1 MTYIVT
7 IENDMKQQL
16 VFHAANIS
24 EALDKAKIAFKE
36 SMVTAF
42 DSNGEYKHKP
52 LSETGRGINI
62 TPNKIPH
69 ADRPKKIDREH
80 QRQQLID
87 SIPD

>member
-1 MTYIVT
+1 MTYIIT

-42 DSNGEYKHKP
+42 DSNGEQRKKP
-52 LSETGRGINI
+52 LSEFPKVINL
-62 TPNKIPH
+62 TPNRIPH
-69 ADRPKKIDREH
+69 SDKPKAIDKEH
-80 QRQQLID
+80 QRQQLFNT
-87 SIPD
+87 IPD